1 MPEADVSGMEVEA
14 EPSSQYSITFCCS
27 KTDGSRAAVWQSKD
41 VSLHSSVRKKN
52 GTLWHA
58 LMLAELLWR
67 NSGCEHSDVVSDV
80 FQQWQQQFISI
91 GVDLYEHSMQAL
103 VHHWYKCIA
112 NSGDYVQKLILI
124 TENLLYQI
132 LFLCSMYL
140 L

>member
-67 NSGCEHSDVVSDV
+67 NSGCEHSEVVSDV
-80 FQQWQQQFISI
+80 FQQWQQQVEVAST
-91 GVDLYEHSMQAL
+91 GVDFYKHDSCSLL
-103 VHHWYKCIA
+103 VKTQ
-112 NSGDYVQKLILI
+112 S
-124 TENLLYQI
+124 
-132 LFLCSMYL
+132 
-140 L
+140 